1 MMRGHQKLI
10 DLRRDGFK
18 PPVVFLN
25 DYRADPSIAEDIFDG
40 SVIEIAGEDLERL
53 DLRFL
58 VGLRVSAGAT
68 TESRAKAILEA
79 CKRGGAAMV
88 AVCHLPE
95 RRADQKTTDYIEI
108 WSNEK

>member
-1 MMRGHQKLI
+1 MRGHQKLI
-10 DLRRDGFK
+10 ELRRDGFK
-18 PPVVFLN
+18 PPVLFLN
-25 DYRADPSIAEDIFDG
+25 DYWADPIAEDIFDG
-40 SVIEIAGEDLERL
+40 SVIEIAGEDLDRL

-58 VGLRVSAGAT
+58 VGLRVSTGAS

-79 CKRGGAAMV
+79 CKRSGAAMV